1 MFYQFGRWKRQ
12 QSIHILVEGKCLWC
26 LAVITSPSLNNFLL
40 FLLCSST
47 SQETR
52 YFPSPNIFL
61 ISLLRSSTPQV
72 TRYFPSPNIFLLSLL
87 CFSSPPKNIFPS
99 PNISFAKKDVK
110 LLQIFPFSVFLLLR
124 KKDFPFLNIF
134 FLFLLFCR
142 KNVFL
147 FFRCFLPFPSPSFL
161 KDIESNHPIILFHIN
176 DQLAD
181 LSSLIWS
188 SFIRCCFIPDLSA
201 G

>member
-12 QSIHILVEGKCLWC
+12 QSIHILVEGRCLWC

-47 SQETR
+47 PQETR

-61 ISLLRSSTPQV
+61 ISLLRSSSPQV

-124 KKDFPFLNIF
+124 KKYFPFLNIF

-142 KNVFL
+142 KKCVFIFQL
-147 FFRCFLPFPSPSFL
+147 FSSFSFSFL
-161 KDIESNHPIILFHIN
+161 SQGYRIQPSYYSVPHIN

-188 SFIRCCFIPDLSA
+188 SFIRYCFMPD
-201 G
+201 